1 MEELKRF
8 SIKALETAR
17 LALPKH
23 FFGRWLLPCAAS
35 MLLACGLPFNAALY
49 SGLDAPVLPLAA
61 LAFTGAV
68 WCAFGLQSFFTAL
81 LALAAGSAATGAY
94 SGCIAA
100 ALLLIAGFSL
110 HSLRPKAE
118 PSALVKLAALLV
130 STFAAMPAAAL
141 FGVWEISLSGAL
153 MQLPLSALCAL
164 LASILTHG
172 LGTLAPFGGGKEKC
186 AENSVLHGQSKAAV
200 HSLSEAARHELGL
213 VSLALLGGLLAS
225 AFSHSR
231 LFSLELGTAAAA
243 LFCLVAAR
251 SCGLCSIACAAVIA
265 STRVLALNG
274 DMLLVAVLC
283 MCTLSAA
290 LLRPLGRWGV
300 LAGFAAPSIALY
312 CFIPGF
318 GTVSPAELLLCGSVF
333 LLADIRPLPV
343 ADAFRDSAREEA
355 LEKELRGRS
364 SRLSMLSQVLSEM
377 AGLFDGEDPGPSGLV
392 NKQLSGVADGLA
404 RLAEGAREG
413 GERYRIGFGAAECP
427 GAGGEQTGDTACIRE
442 LDRLSLAAIS
452 DGMGT
457 GEAARRESEQTVN
470 MVADL
475 VACGL
480 PIDSAA
486 ELVNRLLL
494 IKEGG
499 ETYATLDA
507 MLFDRASGS
516 VIAAKHGAPAS
527 YILRHGRL
535 NALSAEA
542 LPVGIVE
549 EAKTAVFRVH
559 VKRGDVLIMMSDGV
573 SDALGDRLCE
583 ALLSTCGQG
592 DPEAAANALIERA
605 RRMGG
610 ADDMTAIVAMV
621 G

>member
-1 MEELKRF
+1 
-8 SIKALETAR
+8 
-17 LALPKH
+17 
-23 FFGRWLLPCAAS
+23 

>member
-1 MEELKRF
+1 MEELTRF